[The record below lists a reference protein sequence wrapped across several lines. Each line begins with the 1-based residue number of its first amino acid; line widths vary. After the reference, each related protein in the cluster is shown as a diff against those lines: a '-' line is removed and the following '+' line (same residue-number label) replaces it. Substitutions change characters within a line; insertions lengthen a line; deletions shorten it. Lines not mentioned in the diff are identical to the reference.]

1 MTDTLRL
8 EVVSRAGSTVRV
20 RVSVLQPTDLAA
32 TRSFALAIL
41 QELHPNDLGVDW
53 HWARDPSACVQEA
66 VRPGTVEAVRVAAL
80 AFGSKRPPR
89 EPTMEL
95 EIELGRERADW
106 LAAMAVGTRR
116 DTALFAMRLRRDD
129 TTLPDAGSCLASLR
143 DLRGKALTAHD
154 RDQLRRWALH
164 PKDHVVAHVL
174 ELAATLPEPGFLQPE
189 VVELTQDG
197 SNLVRLRAI
206 HWLRVVGDEAA
217 GHALAALLIADDLRH
232 PALLAAGG
240 LKVAPAGLVRSVEQL
255 VPTLTRWAATARWVV
270 WRHRRDAKALDAW
283 LRAAFETAEFDAL
296 RAAPHAL
303 DETIAAVVDWIAGHP
318 DVVNKSRSGRAAL
331 LREAG
336 HAGGLRQIKQAIAG
350 GTAAKQP
357 TAGKMPAAKKPATNK
372 PAAKKPAAK
381 KLAAKKQR

>member
-8 EVVSRAGSTVRV
+8 EVVSRAGLTVRA
-20 RVSVLQPTDLAA
+20 RISVLQPTDLAA
-32 TRSFALAIL
+32 TRSFALAVL

-66 VRPGTVEAVRVAAL
+66 VRPGVVEAVRVAAL

-106 LAAMAVGTRR
+106 LAAISVGTRR

-129 TTLPDAGSCLASLR
+129 AALPDARSCLASLR
-143 DLRGKALTAHD
+143 DLRGKALTAQD
-154 RDQLRRWALH
+154 RDRLRRWALH
-164 PKDHVVAHVL
+164 PKDQVVAHVL
-174 ELAATLPEPGFLQPE
+174 ALTATLPEPGFLQPE

-197 SNLVRLRAI
+197 SRPVRLRAI
-206 HWLRVVGDEAA
+206 DWLQVAGDEAA
-217 GHALAALLIADDLRH
+217 GHALAALLLADDLRY
-232 PALLAAGG
+232 AVLRAAGG
-240 LKVAPAGLVRSVEQL
+240 LKVAPVGLVRSVEQL

-270 WRHRRDAKALDAW
+270 WRHRRDPEALDAW
-283 LRAAFETAEFDAL
+283 LRAAFEAAEFGEL
-296 RAAPHAL
+296 HAAPHAR
-303 DETIAAVVDWIAGHP
+303 DETIAAVVDWIAEHP
-318 DVVNKSRSGRAAL
+318 DVVKKSRSGRAAL

-350 GTAAKQP
+350 APAAKQP
-357 TAGKMPAAKKPATNK
+357 TGS
-372 PAAKKPAAK
+372 KKPAAK
-381 KLAAKKQR
+381 KQR